1 MMRETMRENKQEICD
16 SLCATLQKTRDQR
29 DLLSLT
35 FDEALEIVIAEYT
48 DGDKK
53 EINVWGDSG
62 IALIK
67 DVIEEL
73 VVY

>member
-1 MMRETMRENKQEICD
+1 MRENKQEICD

-35 FDEALEIVIAEYT
+35 FDKTLEIVIAEYT
-48 DGDKK
+48 DGEKK
-53 EINVWGDSG
+53 EIGVWGDSG
-62 IALIK
+62 VALIK
-67 DVIEEL
+67 DIIEEL

>member
-1 MMRETMRENKQEICD
+1 MKENKQEICN

-62 IALIK
+62 VALIK
-67 DVIEEL
+67 DVIEQL
-73 VVY
+73 VVF

>member
-1 MMRETMRENKQEICD
+1 MKETMRENKQEICN

-35 FDEALEIVIAEYT
+35 FDEALEIVIAEYA
-48 DGDKK
+48 DGDEKK
-53 EINVWGDSG
+53 ISVWGDSG

-73 VVY
+73 VVF

>member
-1 MMRETMRENKQEICD
+1 MKENKQEICD

-35 FDEALEIVIAEYT
+35 FDKTLEIVIAKYAN
-48 DGDKK
+48 GDEK
-53 EINVWGDSG
+53 EISVWGDSG
-62 IALIK
+62 VALIK
-67 DVIEEL
+67 DVIEQL

>member
-1 MMRETMRENKQEICD
+1 MRENKQEICD

-67 DVIEEL
+67 DIIEEL

>member
-1 MMRETMRENKQEICD
+1 MKETMRENKQEICN

-35 FDEALEIVIAEYT
+35 FDKTLEIVIAEYT
-48 DGDKK
+48 DGEKK
-53 EINVWGDSG
+53 EIGVWGDSG
-62 IALIK
+62 VALIK
-67 DVIEEL
+67 DIIEEL

>member
-1 MMRETMRENKQEICD
+1 MKETMRENKQEICN
-16 SLCATLQKTRDQR
+16 SLCATLQKTRDQKN
-29 DLLSLT
+29 LESLT
-35 FDEALEIVIAEYT
+35 FDENLETVTAKYT

-67 DVIEEL
+67 DIIEEL
-73 VVY
+73 VVF

>member
-1 MMRETMRENKQEICD
+1 MKENKQEICD

-35 FDEALEIVIAEYT
+35 FDENLEIVIAEYA
-48 DGDKK
+48 DGEKK
-53 EINVWGDSG
+53 EISVWGDSG

>member
-1 MMRETMRENKQEICD
+1 MKETMRENKQEICN
-16 SLCATLQKTRDQR
+16 SLCATLQKTRNQC

-35 FDEALEIVIAEYT
+35 FDENLEIVIAEYA
-48 DGDKK
+48 DGEKK
-53 EINVWGDSG
+53 EISVWGDSG

-73 VVY
+73 VVF

>member
-1 MMRETMRENKQEICD
+1 MKENKQEICD

-48 DGDKK
+48 DGEKK
-53 EINVWGDSG
+53 EIGVWGDSG
-62 IALIK
+62 VALIK
-67 DVIEEL
+67 DIIEEL
-73 VVY
+73 VAF

>member
-1 MMRETMRENKQEICD
+1 MKETMRENKQEICD
-16 SLCATLQKTRDQR
+16 SLCVTLQKTRDQR

-62 IALIK
+62 VALIK
-67 DVIEEL
+67 DIIEQL

>member
-1 MMRETMRENKQEICD
+1 MKENKQEICN
-16 SLCATLQKTRDQR
+16 SLCATLRKTRDQKN
-29 DLLSLT
+29 LESLT

-62 IALIK
+62 VALIK
-67 DVIEEL
+67 DIIEEL
-73 VVY
+73 VAF

>member
-1 MMRETMRENKQEICD
+1 MKETMRENKQEICD
-16 SLCATLQKTRDQR
+16 SLCVTLQKTRDQR

-35 FDEALEIVIAEYT
+35 FDENLEIVIAEYA
-48 DGDKK
+48 DGEKK
-53 EINVWGDSG
+53 EISVWGDSG

>member
-1 MMRETMRENKQEICD
+1 MKETTRENKQEICN
-16 SLCATLQKTRDQR
+16 SLCATLQKTRDLR

-35 FDEALEIVIAEYT
+35 FDEALEIVIAEYA
-48 DGDKK
+48 DGEKK
-53 EINVWGDSG
+53 EISVWGDSG

-73 VVY
+73 VVF

>member
-1 MMRETMRENKQEICD
+1 MKENKQEICD

-35 FDEALEIVIAEYT
+35 LDKRQETVTAKYANGDE
-48 DGDKK
+48 K
-53 EINVWGDSG
+53 EISVWGDSG

-67 DVIEEL
+67 DIIEEL
-73 VVY
+73 VVF

>member
-1 MMRETMRENKQEICD
+1 MNETMRENKQEICN
-16 SLCATLQKTRDQR
+16 SLCATLQKTRDQKN
-29 DLLSLT
+29 LESLT
-35 FDEALEIVIAEYT
+35 FDEALETVTAKYAN
-48 DGDKK
+48 GDEK
-53 EINVWGDSG
+53 EISVWGDSG

>member
-1 MMRETMRENKQEICD
+1 MKETMRENKQEICD

-48 DGDKK
+48 DGEKK
-53 EINVWGDSG
+53 EIGVWGDSG
-62 IALIK
+62 VALIK
-67 DVIEEL
+67 DIIEEL

>member
-1 MMRETMRENKQEICD
+1 MKENKQEICD

-35 FDEALEIVIAEYT
+35 FDKTLEIVIAEYT
-48 DGDKK
+48 DGEKK
-53 EINVWGDSG
+53 EISVRGDSG
-62 IALIK
+62 VALIK
-67 DVIEEL
+67 DIIEEL

>member
-1 MMRETMRENKQEICD
+1 MNENKQEICT
-16 SLCATLQKTRDQR
+16 SLCTTLQKTRDQR

-35 FDEALEIVIAEYT
+35 FDENLETVTAEYA
-48 DGDKK
+48 DGEKK
-53 EINVWGDSG
+53 EISVWGDSG

-73 VVY
+73 VVF

>member
-1 MMRETMRENKQEICD
+1 MKENKQEICN

-48 DGDKK
+48 DGDEK
-53 EINVWGDSG
+53 EIGVWGDSG
-62 IALIK
+62 VALIK
-67 DVIEEL
+67 DIIEEL
-73 VVY
+73 VAF

>member
-1 MMRETMRENKQEICD
+1 MKENKQEICD

-35 FDEALEIVIAEYT
+35 FDEALETVTAEYA
-48 DGDKK
+48 DGEKK
-53 EINVWGDSG
+53 EISVWGDSG